1 MQRTVKWGRRRGRQK
16 KRLEDSIKKWT
27 GLEYAKSQ
35 RAVKDREKWRKLGV
49 KSCVVPQRLPAV
61 KPEMMMIGNGPDV

>member
-1 MQRTVKWGRRRGRQK
+1 MEFVKSK
-16 KRLEDSIKKWT
+16 
-27 GLEYAKSQ
+27 
-35 RAVKDREKWRKLGV
+35 RAVENREKWRKLGV

>member
-1 MQRTVKWGRRRGRQK
+1 MQRTVKGGRRRGRQK

-61 KPEMMMIGNGPDV
+61 KREMMMIGNGPDV